1 MDLGLVIL
9 INLVILIKVEF
20 IVRVIE
26 EGTLEIRMG
35 LAFLT
40 LIQVESIQESIQKA
54 FLRPISSTLGY
65 QLMFEVEDF
74 IEPFIGAQDYSR
86 SCF

>member
-1 MDLGLVIL
+1 MGNQMDLGLVIL
-9 INLVILIKVEF
+9 IILIVLIKVEF

-40 LIQVESIQESIQKA
+40 LTQVESIRESIQKA
-54 FLRPISSTLGY
+54 FLRPISFTLGY

-74 IEPFIGAQDYSR
+74 IEPFIGA
-86 SCF
+86 

>member
-1 MDLGLVIL
+1 MGNQMDLGLVIL
-9 INLVILIKVEF
+9 VILVKVEF

-40 LIQVESIQESIQKA
+40 LTQVESIRESIQKA
-54 FLRPISSTLGY
+54 FLRPISFTLGY

-74 IEPFIGAQDYSR
+74 IEPFIGA
-86 SCF
+86 